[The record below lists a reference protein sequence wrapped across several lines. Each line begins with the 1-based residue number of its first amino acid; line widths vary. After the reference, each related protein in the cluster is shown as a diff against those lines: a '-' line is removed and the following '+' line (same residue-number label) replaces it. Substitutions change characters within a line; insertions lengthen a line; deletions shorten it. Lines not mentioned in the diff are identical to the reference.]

1 VNPNGRLIR
10 IQKYPERDTVAAAAA
25 GEEAGV
31 FGRSFPSVSQDR
43 PWWLAVLLRGPRVYS
58 SPLVRAVLTLVI
70 AAGAVCVI
78 GSGVI
83 HLYLWGKQFGYRSI
97 PTIGPLFLIQ
107 GIACILIG
115 LLTAITRR
123 FAIVLVAAGTMIA
136 SFCALI
142 IAVEWGLF
150 GWQDSWSAAYAL
162 TALYVEIAGAVLLLA
177 AAVALAWSPRAGMA
191 RPGYETTHRYKATT

>member
-1 VNPNGRLIR
+1 
-10 IQKYPERDTVAAAAA
+10 VAAAAA
-25 GEEAGV
+25 GEGARV
-31 FGRSFPSVSQDR
+31 FGRSFPPVSRDR
-43 PWWLAVLLRGPRVYS
+43 PWWLDALLRGPGVYR
-58 SPLVRAVLTLVI
+58 SPLVRAAITLVI
-70 AAGAVCVI
+70 ALGAVCVI

-115 LLTAITRR
+115 LLTGITRR
-123 FAIVLVAAGTMIA
+123 LVTVLVSAGTMIA

-162 TALYVEIAGAVLLLA
+162 TALYVEIAGAVLLLGA
-177 AAVALAWSPRAGMA
+177 GVALAWSPRSASA
-191 RPGYETTHRYKATT
+191 RPGYQATHRHTATT